1 MRNLGLA
8 LKRLFPLVELVLE
21 AGPLL
26 VLVLLLAVDRG
37 STTLSATLT
46 SCTAAVGAAL
56 LAATIVTA
64 RIFAVAIA
72 AAVTF
77 IFPKVQFLLRHA
89 FVPIFRLLCIT
100 ILFCRLCHI
109 FALLLGLGLWFWST
123 LFGLFLL
130 LRFLPG
136 GPFFLLLFL
145 LLLLFLFRGG
155 GRFILFLVF
164 IIQEFRVFG
173 I

>member
-56 LAATIVTA
+56 LASTIVTA

-77 IFPKVQFLLRHA
+77 
-89 FVPIFRLLCIT
+89 
-100 ILFCRLCHI
+100 LFTENI
-109 FALLLGLGLWFWST
+109 
-123 LFGLFLL
+123 
-130 LRFLPG
+130 
-136 GPFFLLLFL
+136 
-145 LLLLFLFRGG
+145 
-155 GRFILFLVF
+155 
-164 IIQEFRVFG
+164 
-173 I
+173 